1 MHKKGNDLN
10 QTMISQ
16 PLTTEVYIKKPYI
29 PNTEM
34 SAGSNGTIRNRSNE
48 TDSNHRSSNQNV
60 KNNSKKSKSVN

>member
-1 MHKKGNDLN
+1 
-10 QTMISQ
+10 
-16 PLTTEVYIKKPYI
+16 
-29 PNTEM
+29 M